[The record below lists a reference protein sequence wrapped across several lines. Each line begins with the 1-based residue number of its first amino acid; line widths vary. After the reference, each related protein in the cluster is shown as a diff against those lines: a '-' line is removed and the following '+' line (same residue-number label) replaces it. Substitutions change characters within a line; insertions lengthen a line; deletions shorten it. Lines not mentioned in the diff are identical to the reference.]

1 MNTLVKILV
10 FLNIPRVLDILQRAI
25 ATAKLRKITT
35 VQGTQ
40 IKLIFQGGYQFDIVG
55 DVQKFEIDQT
65 SHIKSSCFIECSG
78 GVKIGRYFHCGRG
91 LTIFSTNHNFRNG
104 RKIPYDDTVVEQPV
118 IIEDFVWLGA
128 NVTIVPG
135 VTVGEGSVVGAGT
148 VVNKDVP
155 PYSVV
160 SGNGYRV
167 IGTRDKDHFDQL
179 KRSAA
184 FLE

>member
-1 MNTLVKILV
+1 MKILV
-10 FLNIPRVLDILQRAI
+10 RLLILLNLPRLTDIFQRAMAI
-25 ATAKLRKITT
+25 AKLRKITT

-40 IKLIFQGGYQFDIVG
+40 LKLIFQGGYEFDILG
-55 DVQKFEIDQT
+55 DTEKFEIDET
-65 SHIKSSCFIECSG
+65 SHLKSSCFIECSG

-91 LTIFSTNHNFRNG
+91 LTIFSTNHKFRDG
-104 RKIPYDDTVVEQPV
+104 KKIPYDETVISKPV

-135 VTVGEGSVVGAGT
+135 VKVGEGSVVGAGT
-148 VVNKDVP
+148 VLNKDVP

-160 SGNGYRV
+160 CGNGYRL
-167 IGTRDKDHFDQL
+167 IGARDREHFNRL
-179 KRSAA
+179 KQRAA